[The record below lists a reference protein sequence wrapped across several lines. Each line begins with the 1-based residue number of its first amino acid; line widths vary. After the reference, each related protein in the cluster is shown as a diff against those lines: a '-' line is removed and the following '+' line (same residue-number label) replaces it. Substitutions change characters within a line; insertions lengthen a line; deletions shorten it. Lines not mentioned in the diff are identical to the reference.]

1 MVRVK
6 LAGGIITPVQLL
18 ALADLADRFA
28 KPHLHVTTRAGVQL
42 HYVRLD
48 ACYATQ

>member
-1 MVRVK
+1 M
-6 LAGGIITPVQLL
+6 IITPVQLL

-42 HYVRLD
+42 RYARLH
-48 ACYATQ
+48 ACHAIQ